1 MSEEDN
7 TETIVPISD
16 NKDDIKRNTVEEVD
30 TNIQIS
36 NEEPQEKKYYD
47 LDFLEYDS
55 DEEEHSSHSSKSN
68 NENQNSN
75 SRVIEEIESNDDNIT
90 NRCAYCGI
98 SSPTKL
104 IKCNECKK
112 YFCNGRL
119 DSFTASHIVFHLTK
133 SKHKELYLSPNSCL
147 GEMFLECYNCS
158 QKNIFLLGFLESKE
172 GNSGIFIC
180 REPCLTTCKID
191 DNNFD
196 KTKWISLINDK
207 KILDWIV
214 NPPSNDNEN
223 RLCQIVNI
231 RNMSKLEDKW
241 EKEKILSSQ
250 EKPKYLGNYLKS
262 VKLCYNDG
270 QDYLE
275 TFEPL
280 ISAEEEYDRKLKET
294 QKKNNI
300 KVKFEKKGKKIIAKF
315 VYPREDNEIKLVP
328 GDELKLTEPKT
339 NMSYRGFVIEIEL
352 DDEIWLEIDLHKN
365 SNLNSKENN
374 NNHNNYNGNKNGG
387 KISIDNLID
396 GDYIIE
402 FVWKGTSF
410 KRMLDG
416 LYIFVND
423 ESSVS
428 NYIYSKLLGHN
439 VNEKKFNYSI
449 PKDLSVK
456 GLPSLNFFQKLGIK
470 KALTSPLF
478 LIQGPPGTGKTVT
491 SAAIV
496 YHLVQLKQGKVLVCA
511 PSNIAA
517 DQLSE
522 KIEKIGVRVIRVCAK
537 SRESISSRVEH
548 LTLHNQLKNYIAK
561 NNTKK
566 DFKKLEIF
574 MKKKEEEGNVLT
586 NKEHEQYKKLKKKF
600 EDDLIDQAEVVVTT
614 CISSFDKRLDSFR
627 FPMVLIDEATQ
638 ACESECILPL
648 LRGAKHAIL
657 VGDHCQ
663 LGPVV
668 LCKNAAKAG
677 LKISLFERLVKLKI
691 KPHMLQVQYRMH
703 PKLSEFP
710 SNTFYDG
717 NLQNGVSA
725 EERKHLNVN
734 FPWPN
739 NNKPTFFYHIIGK
752 EEFSASGTSYIN
764 RQEADF
770 IELLV
775 KTFMKYTVKP
785 EQIGIITP
793 YEGQR
798 CYILSHLMKNFIS
811 NNDIEV
817 ASVDSFQGREK
828 DYIILSCVRSND
840 HNGIGFLDDPRRI
853 NVALTRARYGLVIVG
868 NSISLNKHQL
878 WTNLLYHYKEMGLLV
893 EGQLGNFK
901 EVMITL
907 PQPKRYLPEKKIF
920 DNGDINGFNNDFNIS
935 YNENNMKSNVLAE
948 DEIFNDATV
957 SRFSE
962 FGYTNDNEA
971 MSHFNKVKNQLKKNQ
986 ILVKNEFINN
996 QYENYVNEFNNN
1008 RFLKN
1013 YNDVVQFD
1021 LNNNKNENNENNEN
1035 NNNANNNNNNLNNNM
1050 NVNNNNGINNN
1061 NPYPNNINNNNMF
1074 MNMMMNN
1081 NNNNINKVQMMKLM
1095 YMQQMM
1101 KMNPA
1106 MNNLNPFYLNNN
1118 NQLRYFGMNNFNNNM
1133 NSVNN
1138 NMNGGYYKASP
1149 AEKKF
1154 METEF

>member
-7 TETIVPISD
+7 TETILPIEND
-16 NKDDIKRNTVEEVD
+16 NKDELKKRNTIEEVD
-30 TNIQIS
+30 TNIQIL
-36 NEEPQEKKYYD
+36 NDEEPQEKKYID

-55 DEEEHSSHSSKSN
+55 DDDEHSSHSNSNNNNN
-68 NENQNSN
+68 NENQNNN
-75 SRVIEEIESNDDNIT
+75 SSIIEEIDSNDENIS

-119 DSFTASHIVFHLTK
+119 DSYTASHIVFHLTK
-133 SKHKELYLSPNSCL
+133 SKHKELYCGPNSCI

-172 GNSGIFIC
+172 GNSGLFIC

-196 KTKWISLINDK
+196 KTKWVSLINDK
-207 KILDWIV
+207 KILDWII
-214 NPPSNDNEN
+214 NPPSTDNEN
-223 RLCQIVNI
+223 RLCQKVNI

-300 KVKFEKKGKKIIAKF
+300 KVKFEKKGKKVIAKF
-315 VYPREDNEIKLVP
+315 IYPREDNEIKLVP
-328 GDELKLTEPKT
+328 GDELKLTDPRT

-352 DDEIWLEIDLHKN
+352 DDEIWLEIDLHKKTN
-365 SNLNSKENN
+365 INSKESD
-374 NNHNNYNGNKNGG
+374 YNENIKGG
-387 KISIDNLID
+387 KINIDNLID

-456 GLPSLNFFQKLGIK
+456 GLPTLNFFQKLGIK
-470 KALTSPLF
+470 NALTSPLF

-1021 LNNNKNENNENNEN
+1021 LNNNEN
-1035 NNNANNNNNNLNNNM
+1035 NNNNNENNNNLNNNM
-1050 NVNNNNGINNN
+1050 NINNNNNNNGINN
-1061 NPYPNNINNNNMF
+1061 YSIPNNVNNNNLF

-1081 NNNNINKVQMMKLM
+1081 NNNNLTKMQMMNLM

-1133 NSVNN
+1133 NNVNN

>member
-1 MSEEDN
+1 M
-7 TETIVPISD
+7 
-16 NKDDIKRNTVEEVD
+16 K
-30 TNIQIS
+30 
-36 NEEPQEKKYYD
+36 
-47 LDFLEYDS
+47 
-55 DEEEHSSHSSKSN
+55 
-68 NENQNSN
+68 
-75 SRVIEEIESNDDNIT
+75 
-90 NRCAYCGI
+90 
-98 SSPTKL
+98 
-104 IKCNECKK
+104 
-112 YFCNGRL
+112 
-119 DSFTASHIVFHLTK
+119 
-133 SKHKELYLSPNSCL
+133 
-147 GEMFLECYNCS
+147 
-158 QKNIFLLGFLESKE
+158 
-172 GNSGIFIC
+172 
-180 REPCLTTCKID
+180 
-191 DNNFD
+191 
-196 KTKWISLINDK
+196 
-207 KILDWIV
+207 
-214 NPPSNDNEN
+214 
-223 RLCQIVNI
+223 
-231 RNMSKLEDKW
+231 
-241 EKEKILSSQ
+241 
-250 EKPKYLGNYLKS
+250 
-262 VKLCYNDG
+262 
-270 QDYLE
+270 
-275 TFEPL
+275 
-280 ISAEEEYDRKLKET
+280 
-294 QKKNNI
+294 
-300 KVKFEKKGKKIIAKF
+300 
-315 VYPREDNEIKLVP
+315 
-328 GDELKLTEPKT
+328 
-339 NMSYRGFVIEIEL
+339 
-352 DDEIWLEIDLHKN
+352 IWLEIDLHKN
-365 SNLNSKENN
+365 ININSKENSF
-374 NNHNNYNGNKNGG
+374 NGNKNVG
-387 KISIDNLID
+387 KINTDTLID

-456 GLPSLNFFQKLGIK
+456 GLPSLNYFQKLGIK
-470 KALTSPLF
+470 NALTSPLF

-893 EGQLGNFK
+893 ERQLGNFK

-920 DNGDINGFNNDFNIS
+920 DNGDINGFSNDFNIS
-935 YNENNMKSNVLAE
+935 YNENNMKSNVLAD

-1021 LNNNKNENNENNEN
+1021 LNNNNNEN
-1035 NNNANNNNNNLNNNM
+1035 NNNENNNNLNNNM
-1050 NVNNNNGINNN
+1050 NINNNNNNGINNY
-1061 NPYPNNINNNNMF
+1061 PIPNNINNNNLF

-1081 NNNNINKVQMMKLM
+1081 NNNNLTKMQMMNLM